1 MKCQVSTLENLLMI
15 KSSRSIGTVH
25 PVSVFLDGILT
36 KNELRNNIEG
46 SDDVGKMPKS
56 ASKLFDESGNSH
68 LQLGIEECKQQLFQ
82 DKNDKDA
89 KKAIYVLTW
98 LDDPLGDTKGREIRK
113 ASCLKSVGD
122 CKESQIRVAV
132 VPLAVNDDQV
142 LPGRS
147 PSVPADCE
155 AFYIGRFYEEL
166 SNAAYLPSE
175 SQADAEGDGEKLD
188 VATQLI
194 DRRVTNLEQEVLGV
208 LNPRSMA
215 SINWIISTNPRVEMA
230 VKLYALTMEAKIK
243 SHVWLDQRNNK
254 RVKVMTQRSCKGTG
268 QLLLESQI
276 EKYYPYGRT
285 EVVITDDEMKQ
296 VKSMDMEK
304 GIHLLGFK
312 PRSSLRVEDN
322 LRAPYFIYPDEKA
335 LVGSTMTFTAFWKGM
350 LEQDRIAICAMRS
363 RSNVAPRLVALVAAN
378 ERRDEDGRR
387 ILAPDGMHV
396 VNLPFSDD
404 IRAIPPHPTVDEVPE
419 EAITAA
425 EKIME
430 HFQMCGCCDFENPQ
444 LFRHFKH
451 LEAISLEEKVEE
463 EELTAVEACII
474 PDPEEFSSDE
484 VKQMFQDFKNAI
496 DPDYD
501 SKVMQGGGK
510 AAGSAKRKREPKA
523 EPGPADA
530 NLVDIVNSGGL
541 EKLTVDKLKEHC
553 RSLGLTVGG
562 KKADL
567 IQRILDKVKQD

>member
-1 MKCQVSTLENLLMI
+1 MTRWEIRRFATRSFDLNTYARYSKVTL
-15 KSSRSIGTVH
+15 KS
-25 PVSVFLDGILT
+25 
-36 KNELRNNIEG
+36 E
-46 SDDVGKMPKS
+46 
-56 ASKLFDESGNSH
+56 
-68 LQLGIEECKQQLFQ
+68 Q
-82 DKNDKDA
+82 
-89 KKAIYVLTW
+89 
-98 LDDPLGDTKGREIRK
+98 GREVRK

-122 CKESQIRVAV
+122 CKEGQIRVAV
-132 VPLAVNDDQV
+132 VPLAVNDDKV
-142 LPGRS
+142 LPGS
-147 PSVPADCE
+147 TTDMLAGE

-166 SNAAYLPSE
+166 SNAAHLPFESFADSE
-175 SQADAEGDGEKLD
+175 DDGDKKD
-188 VATQLI
+188 IASQLI
-194 DRRVTNLEQEVLGV
+194 DRRITNLEQEVLGV

-215 SINWIISTNPRVEMA
+215 SINWIISNSPRVEMA
-230 VKLYALTMEAKIK
+230 VKQYALTMEAKIK

-254 RVKVMTQRSCKGTG
+254 RVKVMTQRSSKDTG
-268 QLLLESQI
+268 ELLLESQI

-285 EVVITDDEMKQ
+285 EVVITDEEMKQ

-312 PRSSLRVEDN
+312 PRSSLRCEDN

-335 LVGSTMTFTAFWKGM
+335 LVGSIMTFTAFWKSM
-350 LEQDRIAICAMRS
+350 IDLDRIAICAMRS
-363 RSNVAPRLVALVAAN
+363 RSNVAPRLVALVPAK
-378 ERRDEDGRR
+378 ERRSDDGRR
-387 ILAPDGMHV
+387 ILTPDGMHV

-404 IRAIPPHPTVDEVPE
+404 IRAIPAHPVVENVPE
-419 EAITAA
+419 EAIEAA
-425 EKIME
+425 EKIMD
-430 HFQMCGCCDFENPQ
+430 HFQLCGCRDFENPQ

-463 EELTAVEACII
+463 EELIAVEQCII
-474 PDPEEFSSDE
+474 PDSEEFSSDE
-484 VKQMFQDFKNAI
+484 VKQMFEDFKNAI

-510 AAGSAKRKREPKA
+510 AGAGSAKRKREPKA

-530 NLVDIVNSGGL
+530 NLVDIVNNGGL

-567 IQRILDKVKQD
+567 IQRILDKVKKD